1 MIMQQ
6 GSGEPTQTNSGQP
19 TLNGDEAQTSQRVVS
34 AGEELVFYR
43 YYEGS
48 TRAGV
53 RHDNGSFGSGFYMAL
68 PKSIEG
74 IVIDPARE
82 VHGFSEEFT
91 RLVEALKVSHAVTL
105 IGPPGSGKNMIASLY
120 CYKHGPSADRS
131 MYDYIVPVQLGQDW
145 DIGRVAHAV
154 MRRLRPDVAAPTT
167 QEEALTVLLQC
178 LRYKRFLL
186 VLDQF
191 EVVIDPYQDRI
202 HNSAYEMLLNQAL
215 TGGTGGSRLL
225 LLARQDFVLEVKGYG
240 RFSDFVE
247 LPRMKSTDAEIL
259 LNAVAPPGVRLD
271 HAECDNIVQKAA
283 GNPLLMRA
291 LVSQLAEYPKAGLEE
306 VIDHG
311 GWRAPLYY
319 RYEEMRAALPLAERE
334 ALELISVAEEDDW
347 WLGEGDLLNLTREAA
362 FVAGKSRPQ
371 GSLFHTRVDGREIKA
386 ALLGL
391 RHRLLIGDNMKEIR
405 ISPPLAHFMR
415 ISMKRRDRQLYHL
428 VLAHMYDPAN
438 HKTEDIEFWFKDNLD
453 MVRHLIKADQLG
465 AACEVMCRKQMQDY
479 AISHQLLWAGR
490 YVEIGSKILFAQMG
504 DGQPTPEPTPP
515 WRALLA
521 FRLGNVLAQNEKRKG
536 RAKAMYEEARYWL
549 EHSNSNSEP
558 NRDLY
563 RQVMK
568 AIGGV
573 NYLHR
578 SVTGGQIPMQR
589 DAPTISGRLSELRP
603 PSQSKGI
610 IRRRSKL

>member
-1 MIMQQ
+1 MIIQQ
-6 GSGEPTQTNSGQP
+6 GNQPKAEANASQAALKNNEGQV
-19 TLNGDEAQTSQRVVS
+19 SQRTIS

-48 TRAGV
+48 TRSGV
-53 RHDNGSFGSGFYMAL
+53 RHDNSIFGSGFYMAM

-82 VHGFSEEFT
+82 VHGFSEEFGK
-91 RLVEALKVSHAVTL
+91 LVEALKVSHAVAL
-105 IGPPGSGKNMIASLY
+105 IGPPGSGKNMLASLY
-120 CYKHGPSADRS
+120 CYKQGPSAERS
-131 MYDYIVPVQLGQDW
+131 MYDYVVPVQLGQDW
-145 DIGRVAHAV
+145 DIGRVAHTV

-167 QEEALTVLLQC
+167 QEDALNVLLQC

-191 EVVIDPYQDRI
+191 ETVIDHYQDRI
-202 HNSAYEMLLNQAL
+202 NDPAYEMLLSQAL

-247 LPRMKSTDAEIL
+247 LPKMKSAEAEIL
-259 LNAVAPPGVRLD
+259 LNAVSPAGVRLD
-271 HAECDNIVQKAA
+271 HAECDNIVQKTA
-283 GNPLLMRA
+283 GSPLLMRA
-291 LVSQLAEYPKAGLEE
+291 LMSQLAEYPKAGVEE
-306 VIDHG
+306 IIDHG

-319 RYEEMRAALPLAERE
+319 RYEEMRATLPLAERE
-334 ALELISVAEEDDW
+334 ALELLSVADDDNW
-347 WLGEGDLLNLTREAA
+347 SPGEGELVNLAREAA

-405 ISPPLAHFMR
+405 VSPPLAHFMR
-415 ISMKRRDRQLYHL
+415 ISMKRRDRQLYHM

-438 HKTEDIEFWFKDNLD
+438 HKTEDIELWFKDNLD

-479 AISHQLLWAGR
+479 AISHQLMWAGR
-490 YVEIGSKILFAQMG
+490 YVEVGSKIMFAQMG
-504 DGQPTPEPTPP
+504 DGQPTLEPTPP

-536 RAKAMYEEARYWL
+536 RARAMYEEARYWL

-578 SVTGGQIPMQR
+578 TVTGGNIPVQR
-589 DAPTISGRLSELRP
+589 EAPTISGRLSELP
-603 PSQSKGI
+603 THGQGKGI
-610 IRRRSKL
+610 IRRRKL